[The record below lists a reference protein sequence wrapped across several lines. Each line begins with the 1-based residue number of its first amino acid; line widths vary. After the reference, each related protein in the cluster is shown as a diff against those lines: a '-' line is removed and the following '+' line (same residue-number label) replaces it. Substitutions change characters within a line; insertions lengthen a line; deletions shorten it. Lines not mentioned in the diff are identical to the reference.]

1 MLVKELTLGLF
12 RLTAQLPSILFDTA
26 GAFGNL
32 LREIKNL
39 PGVILRQW
47 KNDLIP
53 TLVDGIA
60 KAFRQIIRDA
70 IKSFNLGA
78 GRDRKQGTTDD
89 ARWLVRYMDRQRAR
103 REPCLRWPSSFPN
116 CCANCSDA

>member
-39 PGVILRQW
+39 PGVMLRQW

-53 TLVDGIA
+53 TLIDGIA
-60 KAFRQIIRDA
+60 KAFRDIVRDA
-70 IKSFNLGA
+70 VKSFGLD
-78 GRDRKQGTTDD
+78 GRRERRSNDPDD
-89 ARWLVRYMDRQRAR
+89 GRRLIDILDRQRAR
-103 REPCLRWPSSFPN
+103 RARRRT
-116 CCANCSDA
+116 A

>member
-1 MLVKELTLGLF
+1 MEALDTSEDASEIEDP
-12 RLTAQLPSILFDTA
+12 TAQLPSILFDTA

-60 KAFRQIIRDA
+60 KAFRQIVRDA
-70 IKSFNLGA
+70 VRSFSLDNRRERRG
-78 GRDRKQGTTDD
+78 GGTDD
-89 ARWLVRYMDRQRAR
+89 GRRIVQWYERQVER
-103 REPCLRWPSSFPN
+103 RERRR
-116 CCANCSDA
+116 A